1 MIAYGNSN
9 EEKKKKNR
17 TTEKINWPF
26 ITIDHYETLKIS
38 RCFILS

>member
-1 MIAYGNSN
+1 MIAYGNSDK
-9 EEKKKKNR
+9 EKKKKI
-17 TTEKINWPF
+17 EEINGPF